1 MPVGTGNIKKLSKTL
16 PWHTLITIY
25 KSFVRLHLDYGDI
38 IYDQQYNESLNQ
50 KIEKIQYNAAL
61 AITCAIKGTS
71 QSKLCNELVFESL
84 KFRCWFWKLCTFYK
98 IKTTRVPE
106 YLFDL
111 TPETNHI
118 YNTPSPDNVTTFYS
132 RTNVCKYSF
141 FPSTILEWNKL
152 DKNIQQ
158 SKTLKS
164 F

>member
-84 KFRCWFWKLCTFYK
+84 KFRC
-98 IKTTRVPE
+98 
-106 YLFDL
+106 
-111 TPETNHI
+111 
-118 YNTPSPDNVTTFYS
+118 
-132 RTNVCKYSF
+132 
-141 FPSTILEWNKL
+141 
-152 DKNIQQ
+152 
-158 SKTLKS
+158 
-164 F
+164 